1 MAVIAIAGQI
11 GSGGQDIGQE
21 VARMLEGEFVD
32 TFLLAEAANRTG
44 ISVEEWDARDMRVVG
59 LADRVARMFQ
69 TFIQRSAAGYSA
81 DPYLSGEPLLSRTY
95 EQAAAQPSN
104 EQQTLDDQR
113 FLEVTTEIIRELARL
128 PQVVIIGRG
137 ATYILKD
144 EPRVFNVLTLAPR
157 EQRIKRFADRRELT
171 LDEAQK
177 EVDDQEH
184 KRQAYLRKFF
194 RVDPFDPS
202 WFDIVLQIDRLDISE
217 YAEMIQTG
225 AKALDAKIAN
235 NS

>member
-184 KRQAYLRKFF
+184 NRQAFLRKFF
-194 RVDPFDPS
+194 GVDPFDPS